1 MRVLLAATAIFGM
14 PAFAQGVA
22 PRLDLS
28 TAEKIVSG
36 CRAHAA
42 AKHQSH
48 AIAVYDG
55 GGNPVM
61 AVRTDGNS
69 PGAMAF
75 AGEKAKAAALWGFA
89 TSGMAE
95 AAKETPGFAHAPF
108 VVTVAGGVPVY
119 AADGRTLL
127 GGVGASGE
135 APADD
140 ESCANAGLAAAGLR
154 PQRSSGGSP

>member
-1 MRVLLAATAIFGM
+1 MMVLLAATAIFGM
-14 PAFAQGVA
+14 PAMAQGVT
-22 PRLDLS
+22 PRLDLF

-42 AKHQSH
+42 VKHQSH
-48 AIAVYDG
+48 AIAVYDV

-75 AGEKAKAAALWGFA
+75 ASEKAKAAALWGFA
-89 TSGMAE
+89 TSGMAD
-95 AAKETPGFAHAPF
+95 AAIETPGFARAPF

-119 AADGRTLL
+119 AADGQTLI

-140 ESCANAGLAAAGLR
+140 ESCVNAGIAAAGLLPR
-154 PQRSSGGSP
+154 RKSNAGP